1 MVFYRISRVQLLAKH
16 LFRFSRTDCLHMII
30 QVYEVQTQNE
40 AEQLITIGVD
50 HIGSVILSVDNWKNP
65 ALKEMIRT
73 VAELGARSSL
83 IPLFSDLNVIRR
95 ALEYYQPDMIHFCE
109 ILPDRIRHPA
119 DFERILH
126 QQRLIKEDFPQTD
139 VMRSLPIPQ
148 MPHPDGYSVMDV
160 ARLFE
165 PFSDYFLT
173 DTLMVPKDLQ
183 ALSQTAEPQP
193 VSGFI
198 GITGVPCD
206 WSLAK
211 KLVAASKIP
220 VILAGG
226 ITPDNVAEGIQQVHP
241 AGVDSCTGTNA
252 CDHQGRPIR
261 FQKDMN
267 KVKRL
272 VAAARQA
279 ATT

>member
-1 MVFYRISRVQLLAKH
+1 
-16 LFRFSRTDCLHMII
+16 MII

-40 AEQLITIGVD
+40 ADQLISLGVD
-50 HIGSVILSVDNWKNP
+50 HIGSVILSTDNWKNP
-65 ALKEMIRT
+65 VLKTVIRT

-83 IPLFSDLNVIRR
+83 IPLFSDLNDIRR
-95 ALEYYQPDMIHFCE
+95 ALDYYQPDMIHFCE
-109 ILPDRIRHPA
+109 ILPDRIRRPA
-119 DFERILH
+119 SFERILH
-126 QQRLIKEDFPQTD
+126 QQQLIKEAFPQTD
-139 VMRSLPIPQ
+139 VMRTLPIPQ
-148 MPHPDGYSVMDV
+148 APHYNGNSVLDY

-165 PFSDYFLT
+165 PASDYFLT
-173 DTLMVPKDLQ
+173 DTLMVPKDLPALDQ
-183 ALSQTAEPQP
+183 ASEPQP

-198 GITGVPCD
+198 GITGVTCN

-211 KLVAASKIP
+211 ELVAASKIP

-261 FQKDMN
+261 FKKDMN

>member
-1 MVFYRISRVQLLAKH
+1 MVFYRVSRVQRLTKH
-16 LFRFSRTDCLHMII
+16 LFRFFRTAWLLMII

-40 AEQLITIGVD
+40 ADQLISLGVD
-50 HIGSVILSVDNWKNP
+50 HIGSVILSMDNWKNP
-65 ALKEMIRT
+65 VLKDMIRT

-83 IPLFSDLNVIRR
+83 IPLFSDLNVIRQ

-109 ILPDRIRHPA
+109 MLPDRVRQPA
-119 DFERILH
+119 DFERIFQH
-126 QQRLIKEDFPQTD
+126 QQHIKDAFPEID
-139 VMRSLPIPQ
+139 VMRTLPIPQ
-148 MPHPDGYSVMDV
+148 ASHHNGYSLLDY

-165 PFSDYFLT
+165 PISDYFLT
-173 DTLMVPKDLQ
+173 DTLMVPKDLP
-183 ALSQTAEPQP
+183 ALSQTSGQQP

-206 WSLAK
+206 WSLAME
-211 KLVAASKIP
+211 LVATSKIP

-226 ITPDNVAEGIQQVHP
+226 ITPDNVAEGILKVHP

-252 CDHQGRPIR
+252 CDHQGRPIH

>member
-1 MVFYRISRVQLLAKH
+1 
-16 LFRFSRTDCLHMII
+16 MII
-30 QVYEVQTQNE
+30 QVYEVQTQKE
-40 AEQLITIGVD
+40 AEQLISMGVD
-50 HIGSVILSVDNWKNP
+50 HIGSVILGSDSWKHP
-65 ALKEMIRT
+65 VLKDVIRT

-83 IPLFSDLNVIRR
+83 IPLFDDVHVIRM
-95 ALEYYQPDMIHFCE
+95 ALEYYQPDIIHFCE
-109 ILPDRIRHPA
+109 MLPDRIRQPA
-119 DFERILH
+119 LLEKILH
-126 QQRLIKEDFPQTD
+126 QQRRIKEAFPQTH

-148 MPHPDGYSVMDV
+148 PPHSNTALDY

-165 PFSDYFLT
+165 PVSDFFLT
-173 DTLMVPKDLQ
+173 DTLMMTEDMPAVNQ
-183 ALSQTAEPQP
+183 GAETQP

-198 GITGVPCD
+198 GITGKTCNWNVARD
-206 WSLAK
+206 
-211 KLVAASKIP
+211 LVAASGIP

-226 ITPDNVAEGIQQVHP
+226 ITPENVAAGIQKVRP

-252 CDHQGRPIR
+252 CDHQGKTIR

-279 ATT
+279 AAT